1 VTTLYSFSSS
11 DGTYPWAGLVQGT
24 DGTSTEQLTWAGPT
38 TMDGFQNHPRRH
50 ADHAAQLQFHGW
62 RLPNATLVQ
71 ATNGNFYGT
80 TDNGGTNNYGTVFK
94 ITPTGTLTTLH
105 SFDYT
110 DGDTPNA
117 SLVASNG
124 NFYGT
129 TWLGGTDGDGTIFEI
144 TPQAR

>member
-1 VTTLYSFSSS
+1 
-11 DGTYPWAGLVQGT
+11 
-24 DGTSTEQLTWAGPT
+24 
-38 TMDGFQNHPRRH
+38 M
-50 ADHAAQLQFHGW
+50 
-62 RLPNATLVQ
+62 VQ

-144 TPQAR
+144 TPAGTLTTVLNLNGIDGAAPFSEGLAQGTDGNFYGTTQVTSNYDCGTIFEITPGVR